1 MHAYIYILIIY
12 IYMHADIGMRHQWL
26 LSQLVPLVH
35 CPPSFETNNGKEGQD
50 TGFAS
55 IVFSA
60 Q

>member
-1 MHAYIYILIIY
+1 
-12 IYMHADIGMRHQWL
+12 MHADIGMRHQWL

>member
-1 MHAYIYILIIY
+1 MHAYIYTY
-12 IYMHADIGMRHQWL
+12 NIYMHADIGMRHQWL

-35 CPPSFETNNGKEGQD
+35 CPPSFETNTGKEGQD